1 MVHEV
6 MEDSMDKVG
15 AYEGI
20 NSLALALAKLAIE
33 LELAVKWTLW
43 EVPELRSAVGAWCH
57 GNVL

>member
-1 MVHEV
+1 MHEV

-43 EVPELRSAVGAWCH
+43 EVPELRIRS
-57 GNVL
+57 

>member
-20 NSLALALAKLAIE
+20 NSLAFALAILAIE

-43 EVPELRSAVGAWCH
+43 EVPELRIRS
-57 GNVL
+57 

>member
-1 MVHEV
+1 

-20 NSLALALAKLAIE
+20 NSLAFALAILAI
-33 LELAVKWTLW
+33 ELAVKWTLW